1 MSKLIRM
8 KIKDIIG
15 YLDTIAPPAYQE
27 SYDNAGLIVGDVDAN
42 CKKAILCLD
51 VTEKVLEDAIEQD
64 CNLVIAHHPIVFS
77 GLKKITGKTYVER
90 IIIKAIQNNI
100 AIYAAHTNLD
110 NVRVGVNKKICDRLD
125 IKDCQIL
132 APKKNILRKLSTLC
146 PIAHADRLRNAL
158 YEAGAGTNGL
168 GDYNTSSFNSLGLQ
182 GANNAPA
189 LTGGVIKIETIFP
202 VHLERVV
209 MQALQHNHP
218 EEQYTYEL
226 TILENSYLQ
235 VGAGMI
241 GNLDL
246 PMTGSDF
253 LHYLKRKMKVSCL
266 RHTRL
271 TRRRVQRIAVC
282 GGAGSFLLRN
292 AIAQKADVFITADY
306 KYHQF
311 FDADGRIIIADIGHY
326 ESEQFTIE
334 LFYELLTNKFS
345 NFEAVLTKVNTNPV
359 KYL

>member
-1 MSKLIRM
+1 MR
-8 KIKDIIG
+8 IKDITG

-27 SYDNAGLIVGDVDAN
+27 SYDNAGLIVGDAEQT
-42 CKKAILCLD
+42 CKKALLCLD
-51 VTEKVLEDAIEQD
+51 VTEKVLEDAMEQG

-77 GLKKITGKTYVER
+77 GLKKITGRTYVER
-90 IIIKAIQNNI
+90 VIIKAIQNNI

-110 NVRVGVNKKICDRLD
+110 NVRMGVNKKICDRLE
-125 IKDCQIL
+125 IQNCEIL

-146 PIAHADRLRNAL
+146 PIAHSDRVRKAL
-158 YEAGAGTNGL
+158 FEAGAGTNGL
-168 GDYNTSSFNSLGLQ
+168 GDYNASSFNSLGLQ
-182 GANNAPA
+182 GANDAPI
-189 LTGGVIKIETIFP
+189 LSGGIIKIETVFP
-202 VHLERVV
+202 VHLEGAV
-209 MQALQHNHP
+209 MHALRASHP
-218 EEQYTYEL
+218 NEQFSYEL
-226 TILENSYLQ
+226 TALENSYLQ
-235 VGAGMI
+235 VGSGMI
-241 GNLDL
+241 GELDIA
-246 PMTGSDF
+246 MTGTDF
-253 LHYLKRKMKVSCL
+253 LHYLKRRMKVGSL

-271 TRRRVQRIAVC
+271 TRRRVQKVAVC
-282 GGAGSFLLRN
+282 GGAGSFLLKH
-292 AIAQKADVFITADY
+292 AIAKQADVFITADY